1 MSSPEKTEETSIE
14 DLVDHLNSGEFSG
27 ASKTLTFSA
36 PRPSAIFRRKWLL
49 KAVNMSSCL
58 EMDVD
63 I

>member
-1 MSSPEKTEETSIE
+1 MSSKINDESSIE
-14 DLVDHLNSGEFSG
+14 DVINNLNSGDFSG
-27 ASKTLTFSA
+27 STTNLSLAA
-36 PRPSAIFRRKWLL
+36 PPPSAIFRRKWLL

>member
-1 MSSPEKTEETSIE
+1 MINN
-14 DLVDHLNSGEFSG
+14 LNSGDFSG
-27 ASKTLTFSA
+27 STTNLSLAA
-36 PRPSAIFRRKWLL
+36 PPPSAIFRRKWLL